1 MRVYDI
7 AHSRTGDKGNI
18 STISACAYRQEDYA
32 VLAEKLTAEKVME
45 QFAPLGVTHVDR
57 YEIPTLYALN
67 FVIFGSLGGGGN
79 RTVIPFCPS
88 MRGILMTS
96 KNIRRRKLWQRFM
109 H

>member
-57 YEIPTLYALN
+57 
-67 FVIFGSLGGGGN
+67 
-79 RTVIPFCPS
+79 
-88 MRGILMTS
+88 
-96 KNIRRRKLWQRFM
+96 
-109 H
+109 

>member
-67 FVIFGSLGGGGN
+67 FVIFGSLGGAELLPGLRVQDGG
-79 RTVIPFCPS
+79 
-88 MRGILMTS
+88 
-96 KNIRRRKLWQRFM
+96 
-109 H
+109 

>member
-18 STISACAYRQEDYA
+18 STISACAYHPEDYA
-32 VLAEKLTAEKVME
+32 VLAEKLTVEKVME

-67 FVIFGSLGGGGN
+67 FVIFGSLGGGVTRSLALDKHGKSLCGLLLE
-79 RTVIPFCPS
+79 IE
-88 MRGILMTS
+88 L
-96 KNIRRRKLWQRFM
+96 
-109 H
+109 